1 MKKALFIHQSSELY
15 GSDKTLLMLIKA
27 LNDGSHIS
35 PIVVLP
41 NEGRLATILRELRIK
56 VIITPVIKLSRG
68 MFKTKNILKIPVE
81 LFQSV
86 RVINKELKGE
96 SIKLVY
102 SNTLAVLL
110 GGVYAKIRG
119 VPHIWHV
126 HEIIEHPRLVA
137 YAYPI
142 LVNVLSRKV
151 IFNSFAAQNNLCKGH
166 KRLQLKSS
174 VVWNGINRDQP
185 FTEEEKIND
194 LKRKH
199 QINSSAVIIG
209 LVGRISRWK
218 GHELLLKTF
227 KEINKSNPYTELIFI
242 GSPPTN
248 QEIFEEK
255 LKEKIKLWGLSNKC
269 KIIPFQDKIW
279 EIYDMLDV
287 VVVPSTEPEPFGLV
301 ALEGM
306 LSKKPVIA
314 SNHGGIVEI
323 IDNNKSGLLFK
334 ANDKKDL
341 KRCLM
346 RVLDNDKLRNQM
358 GIAGKERADKFFT
371 AKAHVAKILNLLNLI

>member
-15 GSDKTLLMLIKA
+15 GSDKTLLTLIKA
-27 LNDGSHIS
+27 LNSGHLIT

-41 NEGRLATILRELRIK
+41 NEGRLASLLRELRIK

-68 MFKTKNILKIPVE
+68 IFKVENILKIPIE
-81 LFQSV
+81 LFKSI
-86 RVINKELKGE
+86 RAINKELKGE

-110 GGVYAKIRG
+110 GGVYAKIKG
-119 VPHIWHV
+119 VPHVWHV
-126 HEIIEHPRLVA
+126 HEIIQHPRVVA

-151 IFNSFAAQNNLCKGH
+151 IFNSFAAQKSLCKGH

-185 FTEEEKIND
+185 FTEEKKID
-194 LKRKH
+194 FLKRKH
-199 QINSSAVIIG
+199 QINPSAIVIG

-227 KEINKSNPYTELIFI
+227 KEISKSNSNTELVFI
-242 GSPPTN
+242 GSPPLN
-248 QEIFEEK
+248 QEIFEEN
-255 LKEKIKLWGLSNKC
+255 LKTKIKLWGLSEKC
-269 KIIPFQDKIW
+269 KIISFQEKIW

-323 IDNNKSGLLFK
+323 INNNKSGLLFK
-334 ANDKKDL
+334 ANDEKDL

-346 RVLDNDKLRNQM
+346 RILENDKLRSQM
-358 GIAGKERADKFFT
+358 GIVGKERADKVFSV
-371 AKAHVAKILNLLNLI
+371 KAHVSKISSLLELI

>member
-242 GSPPTN
+242 GSPPKN

-323 IDNNKSGLLFK
+323 IENNKSGLLFK

>member
-1 MKKALFIHQSSELY
+1 
-15 GSDKTLLMLIKA
+15 
-27 LNDGSHIS
+27 
-35 PIVVLP
+35 
-41 NEGRLATILRELRIK
+41 
-56 VIITPVIKLSRG
+56 
-68 MFKTKNILKIPVE
+68 
-81 LFQSV
+81 
-86 RVINKELKGE
+86 
-96 SIKLVY
+96 KLVY

-110 GGVYAKIRG
+110 GGVYAKIKG
-119 VPHIWHV
+119 VPHVWHV
-126 HEIIEHPRLVA
+126 HEIIQHPRVVA

-151 IFNSFAAQNNLCKGH
+151 IFNSFATQKSLCKGH

-185 FTEEEKIND
+185 FTEEKKID
-194 LKRKH
+194 FLKRKH
-199 QINSSAVIIG
+199 QINPSAIVIG

-227 KEINKSNPYTELIFI
+227 KEISKSNSNTELVFI
-242 GSPPTN
+242 GSPPLN
-248 QEIFEEK
+248 QEIFEEN
-255 LKEKIKLWGLSNKC
+255 LKTKIKLWGLSEKC
-269 KIIPFQDKIW
+269 KIISFQEKIW

-323 IDNNKSGLLFK
+323 INNNKSGLLFK
-334 ANDKKDL
+334 ANDEKDL

-346 RVLDNDKLRNQM
+346 RILENDKLRSQM
-358 GIAGKERADKFFT
+358 GIVGKERADKVFSV
-371 AKAHVAKILNLLNLI
+371 KAHVSKISSLLELI

>member
-15 GSDKTLLMLIKA
+15 GSDKTLLTLIKA
-27 LNDGSHIS
+27 LNSGHHIT

-41 NEGRLATILRELRIK
+41 NEGRLASILRELRIK

-68 MFKTKNILKIPVE
+68 MFKVENILKIPVE
-81 LFQSV
+81 LFKSI
-86 RVINKELKGE
+86 RALNKEIKGE

-110 GGVYAKIRG
+110 GGVYAKIKG
-119 VPHIWHV
+119 VPHVWHV
-126 HEIIEHPRLVA
+126 HEIIQHPRVVA

-151 IFNSFAAQNNLCKGH
+151 IFNSFAAQNSLCKGH

-185 FTEEEKIND
+185 FTEEKKIVC

-199 QINSSAVIIG
+199 QINPSAIVIG

-227 KEINKSNPYTELIFI
+227 KEISKSNPNTELVFI
-242 GSPPTN
+242 GSPPLN
-248 QEIFEEK
+248 QKIFEEN
-255 LKEKIKLWGLSNKC
+255 LKTKIKLWGLSKKC
-269 KIIPFQDKIW
+269 KIISFQEKIW

-323 IDNNKSGLLFK
+323 INNNKSGLLFK
-334 ANDKKDL
+334 ANDEIDL
-341 KRCLM
+341 KRCLI
-346 RVLDNDKLRNQM
+346 RILENDKLRSQM
-358 GIAGKERADKFFT
+358 GIVGKERADKVFS
-371 AKAHVAKILNLLNLI
+371 AKAHVAKILSLLELI

>member
-1 MKKALFIHQSSELY
+1 
-15 GSDKTLLMLIKA
+15 LL
-27 LNDGSHIS
+27 
-35 PIVVLP
+35 
-41 NEGRLATILRELRIK
+41 R
-56 VIITPVIKLSRG
+56 
-68 MFKTKNILKIPVE
+68 TKRA
-81 LFQSV
+81 F
-86 RVINKELKGE
+86 
-96 SIKLVY
+96 
-102 SNTLAVLL
+102 LL
-110 GGVYAKIRG
+110 
-119 VPHIWHV
+119 
-126 HEIIEHPRLVA
+126 
-137 YAYPI
+137 
-142 LVNVLSRKV
+142 
-151 IFNSFAAQNNLCKGH
+151 
-166 KRLQLKSS
+166 
-174 VVWNGINRDQP
+174 
-185 FTEEEKIND
+185 
-194 LKRKH
+194 
-199 QINSSAVIIG
+199 
-209 LVGRISRWK
+209 
-218 GHELLLKTF
+218 
-227 KEINKSNPYTELIFI
+227 ELIFI
-242 GSPPTN
+242 GSPPKN